1 MNTEFENNT
10 PEKKDQGKN
19 IIIIVLVLLVII
31 SGIKLY
37 TDYVDRTK
45 KSEEILLLST
55 ENNDLNKRLDS
66 VTYQLDLRIQEIE
79 KLGGDV
85 KALEEVRDQLISER
99 NTSRQR
105 SSTEIIAL
113 NEKIKSYNSMMVEK
127 DQEILELRA
136 MNQQLFTEN
145 QDLKTTQAEIEEE
158 VAQLNIQKEDLQAK
172 VTVASMLKAENIEIA
187 AVNSRGKERVE
198 TTKDFKNRHIERIK
212 VSFNLAD
219 NKVAEKGPRNV
230 YVQVLAPNSQPI
242 FDVAKG
248 SGTFMMDGA
257 EQFYTVKQDVIF
269 DNTEQ
274 MLTFFYEKGSDYVS
288 GTHEVKIY
296 VDNYEIGAKSFTVK

>member
-1 MNTEFENNT
+1 MNTEFENNST
-10 PEKKDQGKN
+10 QKKDQGKN

-45 KSEEILLLST
+45 KTEEILLLST

-66 VTYQLDLRIQEIE
+66 VAYQLDLRIQEIE

-85 KALEEVRDQLISER
+85 KSLEEVRDQLISER

-105 SSTEIIAL
+105 SASEIASL
-113 NEKIKSYNSMMVEK
+113 NAKIKNYNSMIVEK

-172 VTVASMLKAENIEIA
+172 VNVASMLKAENIEIA

-198 TTKDFKNRHIERIK
+198 TTKDFKNRQIERIK

-219 NKVAEKGPRNV
+219 NKVADKGPRNI

-248 SGTFMMDGA
+248 SGTFMVDGA
-257 EQFYTVKQDVIF
+257 EQFYTVKQDIIF

-274 MLTFFYEKGSDYVS
+274 ELTFFYEKGSDYVS
-288 GTHEVKIY
+288 GNHQVKIF
-296 VDNYEIGAKSFTVK
+296 VDNYEIGSKSFSIK

>member
-1 MNTEFENNT
+1 MNTEFEKNT

-37 TDYVDRTK
+37 TDYIDRTK
-45 KSEEILLLST
+45 KTEEILLLST
-55 ENNDLNKRLDS
+55 ENNELNKRLDS

-85 KALEEVRDQLISER
+85 QALEKVRDQLIAER

-105 SSTEIIAL
+105 SSSEIVAL
-113 NEKIKSYNSMMVEK
+113 NEKIKSYNSMIVEK

-136 MNQQLFTEN
+136 LNQQLFTEN

-172 VTVASMLKAENIEIA
+172 VNVASMLKAENIEIA

-198 TTKDFKNRHIERIK
+198 TTKDFKNRQIERIK

-219 NKVAEKGPRNV
+219 NKVAEKGPRNI
-230 YVQVLAPNSQPI
+230 YVQVLAPNEQPI

-257 EQFYTVKQDVIF
+257 EKFYTVKQDVIF

-274 MLTFFYEKGSDYVS
+274 ELTFFYEKGSDYAS
-288 GTHEVKIY
+288 GTHQVKIF
-296 VDNYEIGAKSFTVK
+296 VDNYEVGSKTFTVK

>member
-1 MNTEFENNT
+1 MSTNFESEST
-10 PEKKDQGKN
+10 EKKDQGKN

-37 TDYVDRTK
+37 TDYVDRSK
-45 KSEEILLLST
+45 KTEEILLLST
-55 ENNDLNKRLDS
+55 ENNELNKRLDS

-79 KLGGDV
+79 KLGGNV
-85 KALEEVRDQLISER
+85 KALEEVRDQLIAER

-105 SSTEIIAL
+105 SANEIAVL
-113 NEKIKSYNSMMVEK
+113 NEKIRSYSGLIEEK

-136 MNQQLFTEN
+136 MNQQLYAEN
-145 QDLKTTQAEIEEE
+145 QDLKSTQAEIEEE

-172 VTVASMLKAENIEIA
+172 VNIAAMLKAENINIA
-187 AVNSRGKERVE
+187 AVNSRGKERIE
-198 TTKDFKNRHIERIK
+198 TTKDFRNRQIERIK

-219 NKVAEKGPRNV
+219 NQVAEKGPRNV
-230 YVQVLAPNSQPI
+230 YVQILAPNSQPI

-248 SGTFMMDGA
+248 SGTFMMDGV
-257 EQFYTVKQDVIF
+257 EEFYTVRQDIIF

-274 MLTFFYEKGSDYVS
+274 ELTFYYEKGSDYNS
-288 GTHEVKIY
+288 GTHEVRIY
-296 VDNYEIGAKSFTVK
+296 VDNYQIGSKTFSVK

>member
-1 MNTEFENNT
+1 MNSNFENESNQ
-10 PEKKDQGKN
+10 KKDQSKN

-45 KSEEILLLST
+45 KTEEILLLST
-55 ENNDLNKRLDS
+55 ENNELNRRLDS

-85 KALEEVRDQLISER
+85 KALEAVRDQLISER
-99 NTSRQR
+99 NSSKQR
-105 SSTEIIAL
+105 SNAEISSLNSKINNLNGLIAQ
-113 NEKIKSYNSMMVEK
+113 K

-136 MNQQLFTEN
+136 ANQQLFSEN
-145 QDLKTTQAEIEEE
+145 QDLKTTQAQIEEE
-158 VAQLNIQKEDLQAK
+158 VAQLNIQKQNLQAK
-172 VTVASMLKAENIEIA
+172 VDVASMLKAENIVIA

-198 TTKDFKNRHIERIK
+198 TTKDFRNRQIERLK
-212 VSFNLAD
+212 VSFKISD

-230 YVQVLAPNSQPI
+230 YVQVLGPNSQPI

-248 SGTFMMDGA
+248 SGTFMINGQ
-257 EQFYTVKQDVIF
+257 EQFYTVKQDIIF
-269 DNTEQ
+269 DNSGQ
-274 MLTFFYEKGSDYVS
+274 SLVFYYEKGSEYAK
-288 GTHEVKIY
+288 GNHEIKLF
-296 VDNYEIGAKSFTVK
+296 VDNYQVGSKTFTVK

>member
-1 MNTEFENNT
+1 MSTNFESETN
-10 PEKKDQGKN
+10 PKKEQGKN

-37 TDYVDRTK
+37 TDYVDRSKKTK
-45 KSEEILLLST
+45 EILLLST
-55 ENNDLNKRLDS
+55 ENNELNKRLDS
-66 VTYQLDLRIQEIE
+66 VTYQLDLRITEIE

-85 KALEEVRDQLISER
+85 KSLEEVRDQLIAER

-105 SSTEIIAL
+105 SSNEIAEL
-113 NEKIKSYNSMMVEK
+113 NDKIRSYSGLIEEK

-136 MNQQLFTEN
+136 MNQQLFAEN

-172 VTVASMLKAENIEIA
+172 VNIAAMLKAENINIA
-187 AVNSRGKERVE
+187 AVNSRGKERIE
-198 TTKDFKNRHIERIK
+198 TTKDFRNKQIERIK
-212 VSFNLAD
+212 INFNFSD

-248 SGTFMMDGA
+248 SGTFMMDGV
-257 EQFYTVKQDVIF
+257 EEFYTVRQDIIF

-274 MLTFFYEKGSDYVS
+274 ELTFYYEKGSDYSS
-288 GTHEVKIY
+288 GTHEVRIF
-296 VDNYEIGAKSFTVK
+296 VDNYQIGSKTFTVK

>member
-1 MNTEFENNT
+1 MSTNFESETN
-10 PEKKDQGKN
+10 PKKEQGKN

-37 TDYVDRTK
+37 TDYVDRSKKTK
-45 KSEEILLLST
+45 EILLLST
-55 ENNDLNKRLDS
+55 ENNELNKRLDS

-85 KALEEVRDQLISER
+85 KALEEVRDQLIAER
-99 NTSRQR
+99 NTPRQR
-105 SSTEIIAL
+105 SSNEIAIL
-113 NEKIKSYNSMMVEK
+113 NEKIRSYNGLIEEK

-136 MNQQLFTEN
+136 MNQQLFAEN

-172 VTVASMLKAENIEIA
+172 VNIAAMLKAENISIS
-187 AVNSRGKERVE
+187 AVNSRGKERIE
-198 TTKDFKNRHIERIK
+198 TTKDFKNRQIERIK
-212 VSFNLAD
+212 VSFNFSD
-219 NKVAEKGPRNV
+219 NKVAEKGPRNI
-230 YVQVLAPNSQPI
+230 YVQIIAPNSQPI

-248 SGTFMMDGA
+248 SGTFMMDGV
-257 EQFYTVKQDVIF
+257 EEFYTVRQDIIF

-274 MLTFFYEKGSDYVS
+274 ELTFYYEKGSDYNS
-288 GTHEVKIY
+288 GTHEVRIY
-296 VDNYEIGAKSFTVK
+296 VDNYQIGSRTFTVK

>member
-1 MNTEFENNT
+1 MSTNFESEST
-10 PEKKDQGKN
+10 EKKDQGKN

-37 TDYVDRTK
+37 TDYVDRSK
-45 KSEEILLLST
+45 KTEEILLLST
-55 ENNDLNKRLDS
+55 ENNELNKRLDS

-79 KLGGDV
+79 KLGGNV
-85 KALEEVRDQLISER
+85 KALEEVRDQLIAER

-105 SSTEIIAL
+105 SANEIAVL
-113 NEKIKSYNSMMVEK
+113 NEKIRSYSGLIEEK

-136 MNQQLFTEN
+136 MNQQLYAEN
-145 QDLKTTQAEIEEE
+145 QDLRSTQAEIEEE

-172 VTVASMLKAENIEIA
+172 VNIAAMLKAENINIA

-198 TTKDFKNRHIERIK
+198 TTKDFRNRQIERIK

-219 NKVAEKGPRNV
+219 NQVAEKGPRNV
-230 YVQVLAPNSQPI
+230 YVQILAPNSQPI

-248 SGTFMMDGA
+248 SGTFMMDGV
-257 EQFYTVKQDVIF
+257 EEFYTVRQDIIF

-274 MLTFFYEKGSDYVS
+274 ELTFYYEKGSDYNS
-288 GTHEVKIY
+288 GTHEVRIF
-296 VDNYEIGAKSFTVK
+296 VDNYQIGSKTFSVK

>member
-1 MNTEFENNT
+1 MNTEFEKNS

-85 KALEEVRDQLISER
+85 KSLEEVRDQLIAER

-105 SSTEIIAL
+105 SSSEIVAL
-113 NEKIKSYNSMMVEK
+113 NEKIKSYNGMIVQK

-172 VTVASMLKAENIEIA
+172 VNVASMLKAENIEIS
-187 AVNSRGKERVE
+187 AVNSNGKERVE
-198 TTKDFKNRHIERIK
+198 TTKDFKNKQIERIK

-219 NKVAEKGPRNV
+219 NKVAEKGPRNI
-230 YVQVLAPNSQPI
+230 YVQVLAPNAQPI

-257 EQFYTVKQDVIF
+257 EKFYTVKQDVIF

-274 MLTFFYEKGSDYVS
+274 ELTFFYEKGTDYTS
-288 GTHEVKIY
+288 GIHQVKIF
-296 VDNYEIGAKSFTVK
+296 VDNYEVGSKTFTVK

>member
-1 MNTEFENNT
+1 MNTEFEKNT
-10 PEKKDQGKN
+10 PQKKDQGKN
-19 IIIIVLVLLVII
+19 IIIIVLILLVII

-37 TDYVDRTK
+37 TDYIDRTK
-45 KSEEILLLST
+45 KTEEILLLST

-85 KALEEVRDQLISER
+85 EALEEVRDQLIAER

-105 SSTEIIAL
+105 SSSEIMAL
-113 NEKIKSYNSMMVEK
+113 NEKIKSYNSMIVEK

-136 MNQQLFTEN
+136 LNQQLFTEN

-158 VAQLNIQKEDLQAK
+158 VAQLNLQKEDLQAK
-172 VTVASMLKAENIEIA
+172 VNVASMLKAENIEIA

-198 TTKDFKNRHIERIK
+198 TTKDFKNRQIERIK

-219 NKVAEKGPRNV
+219 NKVAEKGPRNI
-230 YVQVLAPNSQPI
+230 YVQILAPNEQPI

-257 EQFYTVKQDVIF
+257 EKFYTVKQDVIF

-274 MLTFFYEKGSDYVS
+274 ELTFFYEKGSDYVS
-288 GTHEVKIY
+288 GTHQVKIF
-296 VDNYEIGAKSFTVK
+296 VDNYEVGSKTFSVK

>member
-1 MNTEFENNT
+1 MNTNFEKDSNS
-10 PEKKDQGKN
+10 KKDQSKN

-45 KSEEILLLST
+45 KTEEILLLST
-55 ENNDLNKRLDS
+55 ENNELNQRLDS
-66 VTYQLDLRIQEIE
+66 VTYQLELRIKEIE

-85 KALEEVRDQLISER
+85 KALEAVRDQMIAER
-99 NTSRQR
+99 NSNKQR
-105 SSTEIIAL
+105 TAAEIASLNGKINNLNNLIAQ
-113 NEKIKSYNSMMVEK
+113 K

-136 MNQQLFTEN
+136 ANQQLFAEN
-145 QDLKTTQAEIEEE
+145 QDLKSTKAEIEEE
-158 VAQLNIQKEDLQAK
+158 VAQLNIQKQNLQAK
-172 VTVASMLKAENIEIA
+172 VDVASMLKAEKITIA

-198 TTKDFKNRHIERIK
+198 TTKDFKNRQIERLK

-230 YVQVLAPNSQPI
+230 YVQILDPKGQPI

-248 SGTFMMDGA
+248 SGTFMINGQ
-257 EQFYTVKQDVIF
+257 EQFYTVRQDLIF
-269 DNTEQ
+269 DNTNQE
-274 MLTFFYEKGSDYVS
+274 LIFYYEKGSDYVS
-288 GTHEVKIY
+288 GDHQVKVFI
-296 VDNYEIGAKSFTVK
+296 DNYAAGSKSFTVK

>member
-1 MNTEFENNT
+1 MNTEFEKNS

-85 KALEEVRDQLISER
+85 KSLEEVRDQLIAER

-105 SSTEIIAL
+105 SSSEIVAL
-113 NEKIKSYNSMMVEK
+113 NEKIKSYNGMIVQK

-172 VTVASMLKAENIEIA
+172 VNVASMLKAENIEIS
-187 AVNSRGKERVE
+187 AVNSKGKERVE
-198 TTKDFKNRHIERIK
+198 TTKDFKNRQIERIK

-219 NKVAEKGPRNV
+219 NKVAEKGPRNI
-230 YVQVLAPNSQPI
+230 YVQVLAPNAQPI

-257 EQFYTVKQDVIF
+257 EKFYTVKQDVIF

-274 MLTFFYEKGSDYVS
+274 ELTFFYEKGTDYTS
-288 GTHEVKIY
+288 GIHQVKIF
-296 VDNYEIGAKSFTVK
+296 VDNYEVGSKTFTVK

>member
-1 MNTEFENNT
+1 MNTEFEKNS

-85 KALEEVRDQLISER
+85 KSLEEVRDQLIAER

-105 SSTEIIAL
+105 SSSEIVAL
-113 NEKIKSYNSMMVEK
+113 NEKIKSYNGMIVQK

-172 VTVASMLKAENIEIA
+172 VNVASMLKAENIEIS
-187 AVNSRGKERVE
+187 AVNSNGKERVE
-198 TTKDFKNRHIERIK
+198 TTKDFRNRQIERIK

-219 NKVAEKGPRNV
+219 NKVAEKGPRNI
-230 YVQVLAPNSQPI
+230 YVQVLAPNAQPI

-257 EQFYTVKQDVIF
+257 EKFYTVKQDVIF

-274 MLTFFYEKGSDYVS
+274 ELTFFYEKGTDYTS
-288 GTHEVKIY
+288 GIHQVKIF
-296 VDNYEIGAKSFTVK
+296 VDNYEVGSKTFTVK

>member
-1 MNTEFENNT
+1 MNTEFEKNT

-19 IIIIVLVLLVII
+19 IIIIVLILLVII

-37 TDYVDRTK
+37 TDYIDRTK
-45 KSEEILLLST
+45 KTEEILLLST

-85 KALEEVRDQLISER
+85 KALEEVRDQLIAER

-105 SSTEIIAL
+105 SSSEITAL
-113 NEKIKSYNSMMVEK
+113 NEKIKSYNSMIVEK

-136 MNQQLFTEN
+136 LNQQLFTEN

-158 VAQLNIQKEDLQAK
+158 VAQLNLQKEDLQAK
-172 VTVASMLKAENIEIA
+172 VNVASMLKAENIEIA

-198 TTKDFKNRHIERIK
+198 TTKDFRNRQIERIK

-219 NKVAEKGPRNV
+219 NKVAEKGPRNI
-230 YVQVLAPNSQPI
+230 YVQVLAPNEQPI

-248 SGTFMMDGA
+248 SGTFMMNGA
-257 EQFYTVKQDVIF
+257 EKFYTVKQDVIF

-274 MLTFFYEKGSDYVS
+274 ELTFFYEKGSDYVS
-288 GTHEVKIY
+288 GTHQVKIF
-296 VDNYEIGAKSFTVK
+296 VDNYEVGSKTFTVK

>member
-1 MNTEFENNT
+1 MSTNFESEPSN
-10 PEKKDQGKN
+10 KKDQGKN
-19 IIIIVLVLLVII
+19 IIIIVLILLVII

-37 TDYVDRTK
+37 TDYVDRSK
-45 KSEEILLLST
+45 KTEEIILLST
-55 ENNDLNKRLDS
+55 ENNELNKRLDS

-85 KALEEVRDQLISER
+85 LALEEVRDQLIAER
-99 NTSRQR
+99 NSSRQR
-105 SSTEIIAL
+105 SANEIAVL
-113 NEKIKSYNSMMVEK
+113 NEKIRSYSGLIEEK

-136 MNQQLFTEN
+136 MNQQLFAEN

-172 VTVASMLKAENIEIA
+172 VNIAAMLKAENINIA
-187 AVNSRGKERVE
+187 AINSRGKERIE
-198 TTKDFKNRHIERIK
+198 TTKDFRNRQIERIK
-212 VSFNLAD
+212 VSFQLAD

-230 YVQVLAPNSQPI
+230 YVQILAPNSQPI

-248 SGTFMMDGA
+248 SGTFMMDGV
-257 EQFYTVKQDVIF
+257 EEFYTVRQDIIF

-274 MLTFFYEKGSDYVS
+274 ELTFYYEKGSDYVS
-288 GTHEVKIY
+288 GDHEVRIF
-296 VDNYEIGAKSFTVK
+296 VDNYQVGAKTFTVK

>member
-1 MNTEFENNT
+1 MNTEFENNST
-10 PEKKDQGKN
+10 QKKDQGKN

-45 KSEEILLLST
+45 KTEEILLLST

-85 KALEEVRDQLISER
+85 KGLEEVRDQLMSER

-105 SSTEIIAL
+105 SASEIASL
-113 NEKIKSYNSMMVEK
+113 NAKIKNYNSMIVEK

-172 VTVASMLKAENIEIA
+172 INVASMLKAENIEIA

-198 TTKDFKNRHIERIK
+198 TTKDFKNRQIERIK

-219 NKVAEKGPRNV
+219 NKVADKGPRNI

-248 SGTFMMDGA
+248 SGTFIVHGA
-257 EQFYTVKQDVIF
+257 EQFYTVKQDIIF

-274 MLTFFYEKGSDYVS
+274 ELTFFYEKGSDYVS
-288 GTHEVKIY
+288 GNHQVKIF
-296 VDNYEIGAKSFTVK
+296 VDNYEIGSKSFSVK

>member
-1 MNTEFENNT
+1 MNPNFENESNQ
-10 PEKKDQGKN
+10 KKDQSKN

-45 KSEEILLLST
+45 KTEEILLLST
-55 ENNDLNKRLDS
+55 ENNELNRRLDS

-85 KALEEVRDQLISER
+85 KALEAVRDQLIAER
-99 NTSRQR
+99 NSSKQR
-105 SSTEIIAL
+105 SNAEITAL
-113 NEKIKSYNSMMVEK
+113 NSKINNLNGLIAQK

-136 MNQQLFTEN
+136 ANQQLFSEN
-145 QDLKTTQAEIEEE
+145 QDLKTTQAQIEEE
-158 VAQLNIQKEDLQAK
+158 VAKLNVQKQNLQAK
-172 VTVASMLKAENIEIA
+172 VDVASLLKAENVVIA

-198 TTKDFKNRHIERIK
+198 TTKDFRNRQIERLK
-212 VSFNLAD
+212 VSFKISD

-230 YVQVLAPNSQPI
+230 YVQVLGPNSQPI

-248 SGTFMMDGA
+248 SGTFMINGQ
-257 EQFYTVKQDVIF
+257 EQFYTVKQDIIF
-269 DNTEQ
+269 DNSGQ
-274 MLTFFYEKGSDYVS
+274 SLVFYYEKGSEYAK
-288 GTHEVKIY
+288 GNHEIKLF
-296 VDNYEIGAKSFTVK
+296 VDNYQVGSKTFTVK

>member
-1 MNTEFENNT
+1 MSTNFESETN
-10 PEKKDQGKN
+10 PKKEQGKN

-37 TDYVDRTK
+37 TDYVDRSKKTK
-45 KSEEILLLST
+45 EILLLST
-55 ENNDLNKRLDS
+55 ENNELNKRLDS

-79 KLGGDV
+79 KLGGDIV
-85 KALEEVRDQLISER
+85 ALEQVRDQLIAER

-105 SSTEIIAL
+105 SANEIAAL
-113 NEKIKSYNSMMVEK
+113 NQKIRSYSGLIEEK

-136 MNQQLFTEN
+136 MNQQLFAEN

-172 VTVASMLKAENIEIA
+172 VNIAAMLKAENINIA
-187 AVNSRGKERVE
+187 AVNSRGKERIE
-198 TTKDFKNRHIERIK
+198 TTKDFKNRQIERIK
-212 VSFNLAD
+212 VSFSFAD

-230 YVQVLAPNSQPI
+230 YVQILAPNSQPI

-248 SGTFMMDGA
+248 SGTFMMDGV
-257 EQFYTVKQDVIF
+257 EEFYTVRQDIIF

-274 MLTFFYEKGSDYVS
+274 ELTFYYEKGSDYNS
-288 GTHEVKIY
+288 GTHEVKIF
-296 VDNYEIGAKSFTVK
+296 VDNYQIGSKTFSVK

>member
-1 MNTEFENNT
+1 MNPNFENESNQ
-10 PEKKDQGKN
+10 KKDQSKN

-45 KSEEILLLST
+45 KTEEILLLST
-55 ENNDLNKRLDS
+55 ENNELNRRLDS

-85 KALEEVRDQLISER
+85 KALEAVRDQLIAER
-99 NTSRQR
+99 NSSKQR
-105 SSTEIIAL
+105 SNAEITAL
-113 NEKIKSYNSMMVEK
+113 NSKINNLNGLIAQK

-136 MNQQLFTEN
+136 ANQQLFSEN
-145 QDLKTTQAEIEEE
+145 QDLKTTQAQIEEE
-158 VAQLNIQKEDLQAK
+158 VAKLNVQKQNLQAK
-172 VTVASMLKAENIEIA
+172 VDVASLLKAENVVIA

-198 TTKDFKNRHIERIK
+198 TTKDFRNRQIERLK
-212 VSFNLAD
+212 VSFKISD

-230 YVQVLAPNSQPI
+230 YVQVLGPNSQPI

-248 SGTFMMDGA
+248 SGTFMINGQ
-257 EQFYTVKQDVIF
+257 EQFYTVKQDIIF
-269 DNTEQ
+269 DNSGQ
-274 MLTFFYEKGSDYVS
+274 SLVFYYEKGSDYAK
-288 GTHEVKIY
+288 GNHEIKLF
-296 VDNYEIGAKSFTVK
+296 VDNYQVGSKTFTVK